1 MTGRSRGSLCFGI
14 FIFREQLLKRVITA
28 CVLIP
33 AVLFILFYTSVHWF
47 VLVALTIGFIS
58 LLEFNALTRGES
70 RSGLIDS
77 LTVLAG
83 LALPAI
89 YFLTGQMPFM
99 ELLLLTML
107 FLFLAGML
115 TGIPTEELFRL
126 TAMRTFGVIYIG
138 LPITFLI
145 AIRVI
150 GTSSLILFMLVI
162 IWVND
167 SAAYF
172 VGRAIGKRKL
182 CPSLSPGKT
191 IEGAI
196 GGIAGGIIA
205 GFIYVHY
212 SSIQLGFGQ
221 LLLLCLLIGVAG
233 IIGDLA
239 ESAIKRSAGAKD
251 SGSIIPGHGGLLDRI
266 DSMLFVLPVLY
277 FFWL

>member
-1 MTGRSRGSLCFGI
+1 M
-14 FIFREQLLKRVITA
+14 
-28 CVLIP
+28 LIP

-47 VLVALTIGFIS
+47 VLVALTLGFIS
-58 LLEFNALTRGES
+58 LLEFNALTRRES

-77 LTVLAG
+77 ITVLAG

-89 YFLTGQMPFM
+89 YFLTGQMPLM
-99 ELLLLTML
+99 ELLLLTLL

-115 TGIPTEELFRL
+115 TGISTDELFRL

-182 CPSLSPGKT
+182 CPSISPGKT

-196 GGIAGGIIA
+196 GGIVGGVIA
-205 GFIYVHY
+205 GFIYVHF